1 VSAPRVLVCA
11 SVLGQGPGGV
21 RRHNAALLPRAAALL
36 EARGGRLAVLE
47 GRERIAFALPAS
59 VERIAGDIPPRP
71 VFLRALR
78 ESRALAR
85 VRGFDLVHTG
95 HLPAPRGLA
104 VPFTIT
110 LHDLRHVEAGRLLA
124 RAALRDA
131 LRRARGVFTVSQS
144 VRAELVARFGADPG
158 RVRVVPNAADHF
170 EPLPREAGKDARI
183 LCLGH
188 LEPRKNQELLL
199 RALALDPSLPGADF
213 AGAAKGRERERLEAL
228 ARELGLG
235 ARARFLGPFE
245 DAQLPALYARAAAA
259 VFPARLEGFGIGPL
273 EALRARCPLA
283 VSKIPAHLEVAGG
296 AVASFAPDDPRACAA
311 AIRAALAAP
320 ARCEAGKRYSW
331 DASARALVEGWEQC
345 LSGPAPAPSPHP
357 G

>member
-1 VSAPRVLVCA
+1 LSAPRVLVCG

-21 RRHNAALLPRAAALL
+21 RRHNAELLPRAAALL

-47 GRERIAFALPAS
+47 GREKIAFALPANI
-59 VERIAGDIPPRP
+59 ERIPSDVPARP

-104 VPFTIT
+104 LPFTIT
-110 LHDLRHVEAGRLLA
+110 LHDLRHLEAGRLLA

-144 VRAELVARFGADPG
+144 VRAELLERFGADPE

-170 EPLPREAGKDARI
+170 EPLPREVGPDARL

-199 RALALDPSLPGADF
+199 RALALDPALPGADF
-213 AGAAKGRERERLEAL
+213 AGAAKGDELARLEAL

-235 ARARFLGPFE
+235 GRARFLGAFD
-245 DAQLPALYARAAAA
+245 DARLPGLYARAAAA
-259 VFPARLEGFGIGPL
+259 VFPSRLEGFGIGPL
-273 EALRARCPLA
+273 EAARARCPLA
-283 VSKIPAHLEVAGG
+283 VSAIRAHMEVTGEL
-296 AVASFAPDDPRACAA
+296 VPLFSTDDPRACAA
-311 AIRAALAAP
+311 AIRAALKAP
-320 ARCEAGKRYSW
+320 VASGIAERYTW
-331 DASARALVEGWEQC
+331 DGSARALVDGWEQA
-345 LSGPAPAPSPHP
+345 LSGPR
-357 G
+357 

>member
-1 VSAPRVLVCA
+1 MSAPRVLICG

-21 RRHNAALLPRAAALL
+21 RRHNAELLPRAAALL

-47 GRERIAFALPAS
+47 GREKIAFALPAS
-59 VERIAGDIPPRP
+59 VERIQGDVPARP

-85 VRGFDLVHTG
+85 VQGFDLVHTG

-124 RAALRDA
+124 RVALRDA
-131 LRRARGVFTVSQS
+131 LRRARGVFTVSES
-144 VRAELVARFGADPG
+144 VRAELVARFGADPE
-158 RVRVVPNAADHF
+158 RVRVVSNAADHF
-170 EPLPREAGKDARI
+170 EPLPRDAGPDARL

-188 LEPRKNQELLL
+188 LEPRKNPELLL
-199 RALALDPSLPGADF
+199 RALALDPALPGADF
-213 AGAAKGRERERLEAL
+213 AGAAKGAERARLEAL

-235 ARARFLGPFE
+235 ERARFLGPFE
-245 DAQLPALYARAAAA
+245 DRELPGLYARAAAA

-273 EALRARCPLA
+273 EALRARCPIA
-283 VSKIPAHLEVAGG
+283 VSRIPAHVEIAGEG
-296 AVASFAPDDPRACAA
+296 VASFAPDDPRACAA
-311 AIRAALAAP
+311 AIRVALAAP
-320 ARCEAGKRYSW
+320 APARVTERYSW
-331 DASARALVEGWEQC
+331 DASARALVEGWAQF
-345 LSGPAPAPSPHP
+345 LARR
-357 G
+357 